1 MLKKWM
7 VALGMVSVLT
17 LAACNNGD
25 DEDPADDEQME
36 EQEQE
41 QEQEQDSDDTEEDT
55 DEDTE
60 QSE

>member
-17 LAACNNGD
+17 LAACNDND
-25 DEDPADDEQME
+25 DEDPADDEQIE
-36 EQEQE
+36 
-41 QEQEQDSDDTEEDT
+41 EQDSSDTE
-55 DEDTE
+55 EDTE